1 MQDMPIGQENSRRQR
16 RGGGRLA
23 WGLGLVLILAAG
35 AGGTWYAAQQGWLK
49 LDLHPSASASGDVPA
64 SVASEA
70 VVAAAS
76 NAAADAVLTAT
87 TAKVSALE
95 QRLAELNQ
103 QAMAASGQA
112 TRAEALLVA
121 FAARRAIERGQ
132 PLGILENQLRVRFGA
147 SQPGAVDRV
156 IAAAAHPVTLGT
168 LSEEFVQV
176 EPRLLGKPAQ
186 GNTWDWM
193 AGAIGSLFVIRHD
206 AADGATPESRRDHAR
221 LAIAGGRVDAAISDV
236 ERMPGKDAATE
247 WLAHAR
253 DWVAAQRALDQLETA
268 AMVLPAPQPVMPA
281 PLPSAQPQPA
291 SPATPLADDTV
302 APAPSA
308 NPAPAAAATPAKPK

>member
-1 MQDMPIGQENSRRQR
+1 MHETPFQQGTLPRRRSR
-16 RGGGRLA
+16 GRLG
-23 WGLGLVLILAAG
+23 WGLGLVLVLAAG
-35 AGGTWYAAQQGWLK
+35 VGGAWYAAEQGWLR
-49 LDLHPSASASGDVPA
+49 LELHPSASASGDLPA

-76 NAAADAVLTAT
+76 NAANDALLAAT

-103 QAMAASGQA
+103 QATAASGQA

-132 PLGILENQLRVRFGA
+132 PLGVIENQLRVRFGA

-156 IAAAAHPVTLGT
+156 IAAAARPVTLGS
-168 LSEEFVQV
+168 LAEEFAAI
-176 EPRLLGKPAQ
+176 EPKLIGKAPE
-186 GNTWDWM
+186 GNTWDWLSGQV
-193 AGAIGSLFVIRHD
+193 ASLFVIRRD
-206 AADGATPESRRDHAR
+206 DGSNATPETRRDHAR
-221 LAIAGGRVDAAISDV
+221 LAIAGGRLESAISDV

-247 WLAHAR
+247 WLARAR

-268 AMVLPAPQPVMPA
+268 AMVLPSPQPVA
-281 PLPSAQPQPA
+281 PLPAPQA
-291 SPATPLADDTV
+291 SSPQ
-302 APAPSA
+302 APAPGDQASA
-308 NPAPAAAATPAKPK
+308 LPVPPPAPASSPAARITPAATPR